1 MDFDLAR
8 EMMVNGQIRTVD
20 VTDSQVIAA
29 FLKVKR
35 EAYIA
40 PAWRDIA
47 YCDGELGV
55 LEVNQSRVLPSPAA
69 WARLVQ
75 LLAPPS
81 DGKLL
86 MIGCAGGY
94 GAAVLAELVRH
105 VVAIE
110 ADLDVAN
117 AAKSALSANGVANVD
132 VHHGA
137 MAAGWPDEAPFASI
151 IFEGAIDALPAA
163 ISAQLAPGGR
173 MVGVIGRGRTA
184 RAHLFRR
191 HQDRHQMD
199 RHQEAVVS
207 GQAMFD
213 VAVPPLAGFQAQPVF
228 EFSA

>member
-8 EMMVNGQIRTVD
+8 ETMVNSQIRTVD

-29 FLKVKR
+29 FLKIRR

-40 PAWRDIA
+40 PAWREIA

-55 LEVNQSRVLPSPAA
+55 DEMNQSRVLPSPAA

-75 LLAPPS
+75 LLAPTS

-94 GAAVLAELVRH
+94 GAAILAELVHH

-110 ADLDVAN
+110 ADRDVAN
-117 AAKSALSANGVANVD
+117 TAKSALRANGVANVD

-137 MAAGWPDEAPFASI
+137 MAAGVPSDAPFASI
-151 IFEGAIDALPAA
+151 IFEGAIDALPAS

-173 MVGVIGRGRTA
+173 MVAVVGRGRTA
-184 RAHLFRR
+184 KAHLYRR
-191 HQDRHQMD
+191 
-199 RHQEAVVS
+199 QEAVVS

-213 VAVPPLAGFQAQPVF
+213 VAVPTLAGFETQPAF